1 MAQEHQEWTGPVVV
15 GVDGSQPALRAVRWA
30 AREAVGHGVG
40 LRVVHAIGVPEF
52 FPGGAISPSTELF
65 HLLEQDSEG
74 VLREAELAAEDAV
87 PGVDVSSESTTDP
100 PVIALIEAST
110 SARSIVLGE
119 SGRGTFTG
127 LLLGST
133 TVTLAAHAHCPVIAV
148 RGDVDRAADAPVV
161 VGVDGSELSE
171 HAVGCAFEQAAF
183 RGVRLVAMH
192 AYTDSDAKAVFSEA
206 RMEHDW
212 EPLDQAEERVLA
224 ERLAGWTER
233 YPDVTVERDLVRSK
247 PRERL
252 LKWSESACLVVVGS
266 RGRGGFSG
274 LLLGSTSQALLHHA
288 HCPVLVVRAH
298 PEQ

>member
-1 MAQEHQEWTGPVVV
+1 MTQEHQEWTGPVVV
-15 GVDGSQPALRAVRWA
+15 GVDGSEPALRAVRWA
-30 AREAVGHGVG
+30 AREAAGHGVG

-65 HLLEQDSEG
+65 HLLEQDSEN
-74 VLREAELAAEDAV
+74 VLRDAESAAAEAA
-87 PGVDVSSESTTDP
+87 PGIEVSAESTTDP
-100 PVIALIEAST
+100 PVIALIEASS

-127 LLLGST
+127 VLLGST
-133 TVTLAAHAHCPVIAV
+133 TITLAAHAHCPVIAV
-148 RGDVDRAADAPVV
+148 RGDVDRADAPVV

-171 HAVGCAFEQAAF
+171 HALGCAFEQAAY

-192 AYTDSDAKAVFSEA
+192 AYTDSDAKAVFSET
-206 RMEHDW
+206 RMAHDW

-252 LKWSESACLVVVGS
+252 LEWSESACLVVVGS

-288 HCPVLVVRAH
+288 RCPVLVVRAH
-298 PEQ
+298 PER

>member
-1 MAQEHQEWTGPVVV
+1 MAQGQELWTGPVVV

-30 AREAVGHGVG
+30 AREAVGRGVA
-40 LRVVHAIGVPEF
+40 LRVLHAIGVPEF

-65 HLLEQDSEG
+65 HLLEQDSEN
-74 VLREAELAAEDAV
+74 VLREAEIAAEEAA
-87 PGVDVSSESTTDP
+87 PGIDVRSESTTDP
-100 PVIALIEAST
+100 PVIALIEASS

-119 SGRGTFTG
+119 SGRGAFSG

-133 TVTLAAHAHCPVIAV
+133 TITLAAHAHCPVIAV
-148 RGDVDRAADAPVV
+148 RGEADRGSDAPVV

-171 HAVGCAFEQAAF
+171 HAVGCAFAQAAY
-183 RGVRLVAMH
+183 RGTRLIAMH
-192 AYTDSDAKAVFSEA
+192 AYSDTDSKAVFSEA
-206 RMEHDW
+206 RMAHDW
-212 EPLDQAEERVLA
+212 ESLDAAEERLLA

-233 YPDVTVERDLVRSK
+233 YPEVEVQRDLVRSK

-252 LKWSESACLVVVGS
+252 LEWSESACLVVVGS

-288 HCPVLVVRAH
+288 HCPVLVVRQH
-298 PEQ
+298 PER

>member
-1 MAQEHQEWTGPVVV
+1 MTRGHQQWTGPVVV
-15 GVDGSQPALRAVRWA
+15 GVDGSPPALRAVRWA
-30 AREAVGHGVG
+30 AREAAGHGVG
-40 LRVVHAIGVPEF
+40 LRVLHAIGVPEF

-65 HLLEQDSEG
+65 HLLEQDSEN
-74 VLREAELAAEDAV
+74 VLREAEVAAQEVA
-87 PGVDVSSESTTDP
+87 PGVDVRSESTTDP
-100 PVIALIEAST
+100 PVIALIEASS
-110 SARSIVLGE
+110 SARSVVLGE
-119 SGRGTFTG
+119 SGRGAFTG

-148 RGDVDRAADAPVV
+148 RGDVDRGVDAPVV

-171 HAVGCAFEQAAF
+171 HALGCAFEQAAF

-192 AYTDSDAKAVFSEA
+192 AYTDADAKAVFSEA
-206 RMEHDW
+206 RMAHDW
-212 EPLDQAEERVLA
+212 EPLDQAEERLLA

-252 LKWSESACLVVVGS
+252 LEWSESACLLVVGT

-298 PEQ
+298 PER